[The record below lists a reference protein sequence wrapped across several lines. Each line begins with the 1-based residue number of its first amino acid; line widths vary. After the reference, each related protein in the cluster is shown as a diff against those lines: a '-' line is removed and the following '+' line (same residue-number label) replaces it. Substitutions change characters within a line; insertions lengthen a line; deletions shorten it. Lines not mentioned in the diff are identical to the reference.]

1 MVGNNL
7 VHTITIYYVNYIN
20 HHSICIGDYD
30 VFVPVSLENKK
41 MTKIYKTQSKNL
53 LERLKDTRLVIF

>member
-7 VHTITIYYVNYIN
+7 VHTITIYYINYIN

-41 MTKIYKTQSKNL
+41 NDKNIQNSI
-53 LERLKDTRLVIF
+53 KKSS